1 MNEVESTMHICK
13 GNWHK
18 TKDLCAGSLRDKA
31 GEVNKSQTT
40 KGIES
45 QPNNQQTTDY
55 RNKGTKSQL
64 LG

>member
-45 QPNNQQTTDY
+45 QPNNQQRPQTTGIKEP
-55 RNKGTKSQL
+55 RTSS
-64 LG
+64 